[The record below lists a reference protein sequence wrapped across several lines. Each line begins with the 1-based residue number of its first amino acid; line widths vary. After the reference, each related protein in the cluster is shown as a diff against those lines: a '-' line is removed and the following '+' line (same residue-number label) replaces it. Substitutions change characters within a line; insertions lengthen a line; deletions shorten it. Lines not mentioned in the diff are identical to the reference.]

1 MFASTMH
8 TTGSAFTG
16 ARVTT
21 QSASTRARAT
31 QGRRMI
37 TIRAQEIQVSV
48 DKPLGLTLCERKD
61 GRPGVQIAGCKGNAA
76 KAGLKSG
83 DIVKYHSSF
92 FGDELWPAD
101 ALAFSRSAISA
112 CPNEVDFI
120 VVRGGGAAA
129 DFDVKRLPK
138 RPSPPRFGR
147 KLSAAQKERATHICV
162 DCGYVY
168 TLPTP
173 FGEQAKGYVCPQCN
187 APKSRFALYD
197 VETGRAKGGGL
208 STPLITVAS
217 TVIGLGGIAYL
228 LKDLL

>member
-1 MFASTMH
+1 MHAARTSFATG
-8 TTGSAFTG
+8 TTNLRTTTNAHA
-16 ARVTT
+16 ARRNT
-21 QSASTRARAT
+21 A
-31 QGRRMI
+31 GRRS
-37 TIRAQEIQVSV
+37 TLVVRANEISVTV
-48 DKPLGLTLCERKD
+48 DKPLGLTLTERKD

-112 CPNEVDFI
+112 CPNAVDFV

-147 KLSAAQKERATHICV
+147 KLSAAQKERASHICV
-162 DCGYVY
+162 DCGYIY
-168 TLPTP
+168 TLPTA
-173 FGEQAKGYVCPQCN
+173 FSEQPKSYICPQCN
-187 APKSRFALYD
+187 APKSRFAPYD

-208 STPLITVAS
+208 STPIITVAS
-217 TVIGLGGIAYL
+217 TVLGLGGMAYL
-228 LKDLL
+228 LKDLF

>member
-1 MFASTMH
+1 MLAQRHAAS
-8 TTGSAFTG
+8 AAG
-16 ARVTT
+16 ARAPLARNATT
-21 QSASTRARAT
+21 RRAT
-31 QGRRMI
+31 TRRGALVV
-37 TIRAQEIQVSV
+37 RAQEISASV
-48 DKPLGLTLCERKD
+48 DKPLGLTLKERGD
-61 GRPGVQIAGCKGNAA
+61 GRPGVQIAQCKGNAS
-76 KAGLKSG
+76 KAGLKAG

-112 CPNEVDFI
+112 CPNTVDFV
-120 VVRGGGAAA
+120 VVRGGQGA

-138 RPSPPRFGR
+138 RPAPPKFGR
-147 KLSAAQKERATHICV
+147 KLTAAQKERVSHICV

-168 TLPTP
+168 TLPTA
-173 FGEQAKGYVCPQCN
+173 FSEQPKSYICPQCN
-187 APKSRFALYD
+187 APKSRFAPYD

-217 TVIGLGGIAYL
+217 TVIGLGGIAFL